1 MTAQYFI
8 SLRGNKTGQS
18 KAKRLNKTRAAET
31 SFFGSLFESLVFL
44 WVFFPLEK
52 IKRATD
58 LLSFTGGKCVLPA
71 VFNPLSFCQ
80 CFLHNLE
87 CPLIPCLIALSLFI
101 FQTLAVQVP
110 AFLWSLPSPSG
121 TLFIYFENTSVCS
134 AFTEVVPY
142 VSVCLARL
150 HGQCLIFLVSVSC
163 MLSPLPLI
171 AFSNIDWREPNRIS
185 PGTVWFLCVLWLIY
199 ARV

>member
-87 CPLIPCLIALSLFI
+87 CPLIPCLIAPKPVHLSNPGCSGASFPVKPS
-101 FQTLAVQVP
+101 LALQDSVYI
-110 AFLWSLPSPSG
+110 LWKHFCVFCIHWSCSL
-121 TLFIYFENTSVCS
+121 C
-134 AFTEVVPY
+134 
-142 VSVCLARL
+142 VCLSCQTARTMSYIP
-150 HGQCLIFLVSVSC
+150 CIC
-163 MLSPLPLI
+163 
-171 AFSNIDWREPNRIS
+171 
-185 PGTVWFLCVLWLIY
+185 
-199 ARV
+199 